1 MKIGEAFLCPE
12 FGSAGSVTRRA
23 VMKSNVESILFGG
36 VGMRE
41 RVEIRAARLED
52 CEGLAVLF
60 HELWP
65 RVSAAEHGVEVRSLV
80 EGTAKLTMPIAVLVA
95 EAGSDGVVGFVEVD
109 LRSHADGCDPA
120 QAVGYVEGWYV
131 TEEYRRSGVGA
142 RLMAAAEEWARSFG
156 CREMGSDAVIEN
168 EVSLS
173 AHVALGYEVVDRCVH
188 FRKAI

>member
-1 MKIGEAFLCPE
+1 
-12 FGSAGSVTRRA
+12 
-23 VMKSNVESILFGG
+23 
-36 VGMRE
+36 
-41 RVEIRAARLED
+41 
-52 CEGLAVLF
+52 
-60 HELWP
+60 
-65 RVSAAEHGVEVRSLV
+65 
-80 EGTAKLTMPIAVLVA
+80 MPIAVLVA